1 MPPSDAPSNFAE
13 VRAGLYRGGHPSYEQ
28 LVYLKSLGVTTI
40 VNLEVADLIE
50 ATHER
55 IKQELEDAVRLDL
68 DMVRQPMSAFE
79 PFVNRGQMDYT
90 LAVLATS
97 KPADTDAGA
106 DALPKVY
113 VHCRHGQDRTGLVV
127 GLERVLVEGWA
138 PADAYAEMLAHG
150 FHPYFEGLKHYFAKI
165 TGHHPP

>member
-1 MPPSDAPSNFAE
+1 MSSSAAPSNFAE
-13 VRAGLYRGGHPSYEQ
+13 VRAGLYRGGHPSYDH
-28 LVYLKSLGVTTI
+28 LAYLKSRGVTTI

-55 IKQELEDAVRLDL
+55 IEQELEDVARLEL

-79 PFVNRGQMDYT
+79 PFVNRRQMQYT

-97 KPADTDAGA
+97 KPADSDAAGA
-106 DALPKVY
+106 PLPKIY
-113 VHCRHGQDRTGLVV
+113 VHCRHGQDRTGLVI
-127 GLERVLVEGWA
+127 GLERIFVEGWT

-150 FHPYFEGLKHYFAKI
+150 FHPYFEGLKHYFSKV